1 MLYRGVSC
9 SDVAVELPFTLM
21 HPKPREEPVHRD
33 SECLS
38 LGDRDSI
45 PGGGWGQ
52 RGPVRLPG
60 GRFLAPVDP
69 VHRASVLKSWWGC
82 SHHPSAAKLQGGC
95 IHTLEQW

>member
-1 MLYRGVSC
+1 MLYPGVSC

-33 SECLS
+33 SECPA
-38 LGDRDSI
+38 LGERARI

-52 RGPVRLPG
+52 RGPVRLWG
-60 GRFLAPVDP
+60 GRFLVSIDP
-69 VHRASVLKSWWGC
+69 VHRASVLKPWRC
-82 SHHPSAAKLQGGC
+82 PHHPNAAKLRGGC